1 MLGIFPGESIEVHHE
16 PHGVH
21 MHPLS
26 PGVKVRAGGQHMGK
40 GCWTMKKPGLSLG
53 GLLGFTG
60 GIENEGLMGE
70 RPTPHLVIK

>member
-1 MLGIFPGESIEVHHE
+1 MQAEACTQDMHVQGSGGTTGESI
-16 PHGVH
+16 
-21 MHPLS
+21 
-26 PGVKVRAGGQHMGK
+26 AGGQHMGK